1 MNKSIVYKN
10 PVKYEKNSVKIYQE
24 WKGNNKFCFKGKI
37 YIGSEYYYG
46 LLTFFYLL
54 INYFIYAIFIIK
66 VSKSSFFLF
75 QEI

>member
-10 PVKYEKNSVKIYQE
+10 PVKSEKNSVKIYQE
-24 WKGNNKFCFKGKI
+24 WKGNNKFCFKGKV

-54 INYFIYAIFIIK
+54 INYFIYMIFIIK
-66 VSKSSFFLF
+66 VST
-75 QEI
+75 

>member
-10 PVKYEKNSVKIYQE
+10 PVKSEKNSIKIYQE

-54 INYFIYAIFIIK
+54 INYFIYVIFIIK
-66 VSKSSFFLF
+66 VST
-75 QEI
+75 

>member
-10 PVKYEKNSVKIYQE
+10 PVKYEKNSFKIYQE

-54 INYFIYAIFIIK
+54 INYFIYMIFIIK
-66 VSKSSFFLF
+66 VST
-75 QEI
+75 

>member
-1 MNKSIVYKN
+1 MNESKIYKN
-10 PVKYEKNSVKIYQE
+10 PIKSEKNRVKIYQE

-66 VSKSSFFLF
+66 VSK
-75 QEI
+75 